1 MSGGVTR
8 FLGDS
13 PLRVLM
19 KLIVVSL
26 LVGMV
31 LAFLNWSP
39 WDVYDWF
46 AETLHAIWYFT
57 FTTFD
62 RFTSYLLLGAAI
74 VVPVFLILR
83 LISYR
88 R

>member
-13 PLRVLM
+13 PFRVLI

-31 LAFLNWSP
+31 LAFLDWSP
-39 WDVYDWF
+39 WDVFYWF
-46 AETLHAIWYFT
+46 ADTMRAIWDFT
-57 FTTFD
+57 FSTFD

-74 VVPVFLILR
+74 VVPVFFLLR
-83 LISYR
+83 LLSYR